1 MNESGRA
8 FIVPRQ
14 GPAISAALKIAFRL
28 SVLMFSGIVGSI
40 VSAQTGGPL
49 PWEQAQK
56 DSQGLPPRKLIHPS
70 ELLELYGI
78 ADSQL
83 KMLADGELL
92 GADDE
97 ETLVRILYQMPR
109 FPLDALQRWAAP
121 QLDVAA
127 LVAASADHR
136 SDAVRLVGRAKQ
148 VRQVKLAPELA
159 ERFEFSGYY
168 IVTIESSDPPCR
180 LEVCTRAIPELWK
193 TGTVD
198 EPVSAL
204 GLFLKTGGRGDAPA
218 LVFVTPRVAWHPDR
232 IDEAKFVS
240 ADHLMLASLG
250 MDIGLFDAIRK
261 RNRKGIESGDSECFY
276 QLLAA
281 VGRAKPG
288 QLAQAAQRDPPFGP
302 LLQSPRSNQGRL
314 FLFRGTARRVTR
326 ILVGEKHLQERFGFD
341 HYYQIDI
348 FVSLGNQVVRL
359 GDPTSPDDVP
369 TFSNNYPITVCARQL
384 PQGMREGDDLKQEVR
399 VAAAYFKLWSY
410 RSEYISS
417 FDARQ
422 LQISPMLIGR
432 ELELIEIKSARSPW
446 VGAIA
451 GFLFLAVLG
460 ITWYGLLRSSRN
472 DRRFEQDASRR
483 RNQLRDGQSLDDIEG
498 SDGPDFSN
506 LG

>member
-1 MNESGRA
+1 VNESGLA
-8 FIVPRQ
+8 SIVPRQ
-14 GPAISAALKIAFRL
+14 RPVVGAVLKIVFLL
-28 SVLMFSGIVGSI
+28 SVMMFSEIVGSV

-49 PWEQAQK
+49 PWDEAQK
-56 DSQGLPPRKLIHPS
+56 DPPGLPPRQLIHPS

-78 ADSQL
+78 AESQL
-83 KMLADGELL
+83 KMFSDGEVL

-97 ETLVRILYQMPR
+97 ETLLRILYEMPR
-109 FPLDALQRWAAP
+109 FPLDALQRWADSK
-121 QLDVAA
+121 LEVAA
-127 LVAASADHR
+127 LVAAPAEHR
-136 SDAVRLVGRAKQ
+136 TDAVRLIGRTKR
-148 VRQVKLAPELA
+148 VRQVKLAAELA
-159 ERFEFSGYY
+159 ERFEFSDYY

-180 LEVCTRAIPELWK
+180 LEVCTRAIPKLWK

-198 EPVSAL
+198 EPVSAF
-204 GLFLKTGGRGDAPA
+204 GLFLKTSGSGDPPT

-240 ADHLMLASLG
+240 ADHLVLARLG
-250 MDIGLFDAIRK
+250 MDIGLFDAIRE

-288 QLAQAAQRDPPFGP
+288 QLAQAAQHDPPFGP
-302 LLQSPRSNQGRL
+302 LLQAPKSNQGRL
-314 FLFRGTARRVTR
+314 FSFHGTARRVTK
-326 ILVGEKHLQERFGFD
+326 ILVGEKELQERFGFD

-348 FVSLGNQVVRL
+348 FVSLGNQIVRL
-359 GDPTSPDDVP
+359 GDPKASDDML
-369 TFSNNYPITVCARQL
+369 TFSNTYPITVCARQL
-384 PQGMREGDDLKQEVR
+384 PQGMREGDDLRQEVL
-399 VAAAYFKLWSY
+399 VAAVYFKLWSY
-410 RSEYISS
+410 RSEYVSS

-432 ELELIEIKSARSPW
+432 ELELIEVNSATNPW
-446 VGAIA
+446 VGVIA

-460 ITWYGLLRSSRN
+460 ITWYGLWRSGRN
-472 DRRFEQDASRR
+472 DRRFQQAASRR
-483 RNQLRDGQSLDDIEG
+483 TQLRDGQSLDDIEA